1 MHAAVFMYA
10 HLPLLLAAAE
20 KISWAL
26 VLAASSAALAAA
38 DFGLLG
44 AFLGCLGFGVVEVE
58 VMARAGA
65 GGEQFKMSSLVILN
79 FNKSSQSLLSSFLS
93 SEIHKSVNTAPYN
106 VMS

>member
-26 VLAASSAALAAA
+26 VLAASSTALAAA

-44 AFLGCLGFGVVEVE
+44 AFW
-58 VMARAGA
+58 AA
-65 GGEQFKMSSLVILN
+65 
-79 FNKSSQSLLSSFLS
+79 
-93 SEIHKSVNTAPYN
+93 
-106 VMS
+106 